1 MIALELL
8 SLPMKKITLLFSIL
22 VLTVFAAFG
31 QSSNFVGTFINT
43 SESISIQ
50 FKRVGDE
57 YHGMLAAVG
66 ASFAIRATGTD
77 TRLNG
82 QIYGLDGPVPFE
94 ANLSGLQMS
103 VRATGYNEPFYK
115 YSDLHNLGSFDLTP
129 YMRDNSGVSGNTIN
143 GTPNPPSPVNTD
155 GQYPELD
162 NQGLLNI
169 ISGSQLV
176 FYQRTSYVNDS
187 MASSITYVNFCAN
200 GTFSMNT
207 DGSFS
212 VEGDYGGNAQVASYG
227 NSSGTWQLVS
237 YQGSPAVYLQYYN
250 GDTSLN
256 PFNENEVRQGRWR
269 RGNTQYALQR
279 NKVRCN

>member
-1 MIALELL
+1 
-8 SLPMKKITLLFSIL
+8 MKKI
-22 VLTVFAAFG
+22 VLTLTTILLSGWSVLG
-31 QSSNFVGTFINT
+31 QSADFVGTFING
-43 SESISIQ
+43 SNSISIQ

-66 ASFAIRATGTD
+66 ASFAIRATGSMNKI
-77 TRLNG
+77 NG
-82 QIYGLDGPVPFE
+82 ELYGLDGPMDFE
-94 ANLSGLQMS
+94 ATLSGNNMR

-129 YMRDNSGVSGNTIN
+129 YMKINTGIVGNNTGMQSAI
-143 GTPNPPSPVNTD
+143 PPPTQNNLST
-155 GQYPELD
+155 QYPELD

-169 ISGSQLV
+169 IAGSQLV
-176 FYQRTSYVNDS
+176 FYERTSYVNDN

-200 GTFSMNT
+200 GIFAMNT

-212 VEGDYGGNAQVASYG
+212 IEGNYGGNVQGASYG
-227 NSSGTWQLVS
+227 NNSGTWQLVS
-237 YQGSPAVYLQYYN
+237 YQGQPAVYLKYYN

>member
-8 SLPMKKITLLFSIL
+8 SLPMKKSTLLFSIL

-143 GTPNPPSPVNTD
+143 GTPNPPSLVNTD

-212 VEGDYGGNAQVASYG
+212 VEGDYGGNAQGASYG

-250 GDTSLN
+250 GDTSIN

>member
-250 GDTSLN
+250 GDTSIN

>member
-1 MIALELL
+1 MKKNTL
-8 SLPMKKITLLFSIL
+8 SLIITFLSIYSC
-22 VLTVFAAFG
+22 FG
-31 QSSNFVGTFINT
+31 QSSDFVGTFVN
-43 SESISIQ
+43 SSNSISIQ

-66 ASFAIRATGTD
+66 ASFAIRATGSFNNM
-77 TRLNG
+77 NG
-82 QIYGLDGPVPFE
+82 EIYGLDGPVDFE
-94 ANLSGLQMS
+94 ATLNGLNMS
-103 VRATGYNEPFYK
+103 VRSTGYNEPFYK
-115 YSDLHNLGSFDLTP
+115 YSDLHNLGNFDLSQ
-129 YMRDNSGVSGNTIN
+129 YMKDNSGVAGNNTISPP
-143 GTPNPPSPVNTD
+143 TSPPSAQNNNSE
-155 GQYPELD
+155 YPELN

-187 MASSITYVNFCAN
+187 MASSITYVNFCSN
-200 GTFSMNT
+200 GTFSMNM

-212 VEGDYGGNAQVASYG
+212 VAGNYGGNAQGASYG
-227 NSSGTWQLVS
+227 NNSGTWQLVS
-237 YQGSPAVYLQYYN
+237 YQGEPAVYLQYYN

>member
-1 MIALELL
+1 
-8 SLPMKKITLLFSIL
+8 MKKIALTLITIVISGLSS
-22 VLTVFAAFG
+22 FG
-31 QSSNFVGTFINT
+31 QSSDFIGTFVNDT
-43 SESISIQ
+43 HSISIQ

-66 ASFAIRATGTD
+66 ASFAIRATGSFNKI
-77 TRLNG
+77 NG
-82 QIYGLDGPVPFE
+82 ELYGLDGPVGFE
-94 ANLSGLQMS
+94 AVLDGTNMS

-115 YSDLHNLGSFDLTP
+115 YSDLHNLGNFDLRP
-129 YMRDNSGVSGNTIN
+129 YMKDNSVIAGNNSGIRPS
-143 GTPNPPSPVNTD
+143 GPPPSQNNNT
-155 GQYPELD
+155 QYPELN
-162 NQGLLNI
+162 NQGLFNV

-176 FYQRTSYVNDS
+176 FYQRTSSVNDS

-212 VEGDYGGNAQVASYG
+212 VEGSFGGNAQGTSYG
-227 NSSGTWQLVS
+227 NNSGTWQLVS
-237 YQGSPAVYLQYYN
+237 YQGQPAVYLQYHN
-250 GDTSLN
+250 GNTSLN

>member
-212 VEGDYGGNAQVASYG
+212 VEGDYGGNAQGASYG

-250 GDTSLN
+250 GDTSIN

>member
-1 MIALELL
+1 
-8 SLPMKKITLLFSIL
+8 MKKSTLIFYAL
-22 VLTVFAAFG
+22 VLSIFTAFG

-43 SESISIQ
+43 SESVSIQ

-82 QIYGLDGPVPFE
+82 QVFGLDGPVVFE

-129 YMRDNSGVSGNTIN
+129 YMKDNSGVAGNSMN
-143 GTPNPPSPVNTD
+143 GTPNPPSPVNTE

-212 VEGDYGGNAQVASYG
+212 VEGDYGGNAQGVSYG

-237 YQGSPAVYLQYYN
+237 YQGAPAVYLQYYN